1 MKNDEL
7 AKLIL
12 ENIGN
17 AKNIKNL
24 THCVT
29 RLRFTLYDDKKAN
42 KQVIEN
48 LDGVLGVQE
57 QGGQFQIIIGS
68 KVNKVYQELI
78 NNPKLALTD
87 DDPKEN
93 EKKKSFISNILETIS
108 SILIPSLPPVIGGGM
123 IKGFLF
129 MFWEFGWI
137 EWGSDIFNLLNIISD
152 GMFYFYPFLL
162 AVSAAKRFKTNP
174 YMALAIAGSM
184 MHPTIYEG
192 INAGLKSLKVIGSI
206 GVPYLDYNSSVIPII
221 LSVWVMSYVYRF
233 FEKKIPDII
242 SVIFTPMLTLV
253 IVIPVC
259 MIMICPLGYYIG
271 EYIAKGVQV
280 LIDFSP
286 ILAGF
291 VIGAIRPFTV
301 LTGTHHAVRAIV
313 SQQLA
318 TYGYTTIGAM
328 NYMSTMAQAAA
339 PLAIYFVLRKHN
351 EKMKNLS
358 LSAAISGF
366 LGVTEPGLYGIIVK
380 YKVAFIATMIG
391 GGIGGAISSTF
402 NSAEYAMVMSSLIT
416 IPATFGDG
424 FIGIVIGLPTSI
436 IITMA
441 IIFVF
446 RNKIIE
452 EDQGVDTS
460 KAEEMIKPKISVNMD
475 DKLFKLYAPVK
486 GQTCNLQD
494 LSDETFA
501 KELIGKGIA
510 ILPQDNHIYAPAN
523 GEITAIFPTKH
534 AIGMKTK
541 EGLEV
546 LIHIGIDTV
555 NLSGKYFESKVN
567 IGDTVIQGQEL
578 MIFDYKKVAEEHY
591 DTHVIMVITNSNDYL
606 DIFSNQKAK
615 TVTKDMDILTVI
627 Q

>member
-1 MKNDEL
+1 MKNEEL

-12 ENIGN
+12 ENVGG

-42 KQVIEN
+42 KKTIEN

-57 QGGQFQIIIGS
+57 QGGQFQVIVGS

-78 NNPKLALTD
+78 GNPQLALSED
-87 DDPKEN
+87 GPKETG
-93 EKKKSFISNILETIS
+93 KKKSVISNILETIS

-233 FEKKIPDII
+233 FEKKIPDIV

-271 EYIAKGVQV
+271 EYIAQGVQV

-286 ILAGF
+286 IVASIYSINWNTSCSSCNCISAVSNLWIYYNRRYELYEYHG
-291 VIGAIRPFTV
+291 
-301 LTGTHHAVRAIV
+301 TGRC
-313 SQQLA
+313 
-318 TYGYTTIGAM
+318 TTCYLFCIKK
-328 NYMSTMAQAAA
+328 TQ
-339 PLAIYFVLRKHN
+339 RKN
-351 EKMKNLS
+351 EE
-358 LSAAISGF
+358 F
-366 LGVTEPGLYGIIVK
+366 
-380 YKVAFIATMIG
+380 
-391 GGIGGAISSTF
+391 
-402 NSAEYAMVMSSLIT
+402 IT
-416 IPATFGDG
+416 ICSCFRIPWSYRTR
-424 FIGIVIGLPTSI
+424 I
-436 IITMA
+436 IW
-441 IIFVF
+441 
-446 RNKIIE
+446 
-452 EDQGVDTS
+452 
-460 KAEEMIKPKISVNMD
+460 
-475 DKLFKLYAPVK
+475 
-486 GQTCNLQD
+486 
-494 LSDETFA
+494 
-501 KELIGKGIA
+501 
-510 ILPQDNHIYAPAN
+510 NHR
-523 GEITAIFPTKH
+523 EI
-534 AIGMKTK
+534 
-541 EGLEV
+541 
-546 LIHIGIDTV
+546 
-555 NLSGKYFESKVN
+555 
-567 IGDTVIQGQEL
+567 
-578 MIFDYKKVAEEHY
+578 
-591 DTHVIMVITNSNDYL
+591 
-606 DIFSNQKAK
+606 
-615 TVTKDMDILTVI
+615 
-627 Q
+627 

>member
-78 NNPKLALTD
+78 NNPQLALTD

-510 ILPQDNHIYAPAN
+510 ILPQDNHIYAPAD

-555 NLSGKYFESKVN
+555 NLNGKYFESKVN

>member
-1 MKNDEL
+1 MKNEEL

-12 ENIGN
+12 ENVGG

-42 KQVIEN
+42 KKTIEN

-57 QGGQFQIIIGS
+57 QGGQFQVIVGS

-78 NNPKLALTD
+78 GNPQLALSED
-87 DDPKEN
+87 GPKETG
-93 EKKKSFISNILETIS
+93 KKKSVISNILETIS

-233 FEKKIPDII
+233 FEKKIPDIV

-271 EYIAKGVQV
+271 EYIAQGVQV

-286 ILAGF
+286 IVAGF

-358 LSAAISGF
+358 LSAAVSGF

-391 GGIGGAISSTF
+391 GGIGGAISSVF
-402 NSAEYAMVMSSLIT
+402 GSAEYAMVMSSLIT
-416 IPATFGDG
+416 IPATFGNG
-424 FIGIVIGLPTSI
+424 FMGIIIGLPASI

-446 RNKIIE
+446 KNKVIE

-475 DKLFKLYAPVK
+475 DKLLKLNAPTK
-486 GQTCNLQD
+486 GEICALQD

-501 KELIGKGIA
+501 KEMMGKGIA
-510 ILPQDNHIYAPAN
+510 ILPQDNQICAPAD
-523 GEITAIFPTKH
+523 GIITALFPTKH

-541 EGLEV
+541 DGLEV

-555 NLSGKYFESKVN
+555 NLNGKYFEAKVN
-567 IGDTVIQGQEL
+567 IGDTVVQGQTL
-578 MIFDYKKVAEEHY
+578 IVFDYQKVAEEHY
-591 DTHVIMVITNSNDYL
+591 DTHVIMVITNSDDYL
-606 DIFSNQKAK
+606 DIFSNQKIE

>member
-1 MKNDEL
+1 MKNEEL

-12 ENIGN
+12 ENVGG

-42 KQVIEN
+42 KKTIEN

-57 QGGQFQIIIGS
+57 QGGQFQVIVGS

-78 NNPKLALTD
+78 GNPHLALSED
-87 DDPKEN
+87 GPKERG
-93 EKKKSFISNILETIS
+93 KKKSVISNILETIS

-233 FEKKIPDII
+233 FEKKIPDIV

-271 EYIAKGVQV
+271 EYIAQGVQV

-286 ILAGF
+286 IVAGF

-358 LSAAISGF
+358 LSAAVSGF

-391 GGIGGAISSTF
+391 GGIGGAISSVF
-402 NSAEYAMVMSSLIT
+402 GSAEYAMVMSSLIT
-416 IPATFGDG
+416 IPATFGNG
-424 FIGIVIGLPTSI
+424 FMGIIIGLPASI

-446 RNKIIE
+446 KNKVIE

-475 DKLFKLYAPVK
+475 DKLLKLNAPTK
-486 GQTCNLQD
+486 GEICALQD

-501 KELIGKGIA
+501 KEMMGKGIA
-510 ILPQDNHIYAPAN
+510 ILPQDNQICAPAD
-523 GEITAIFPTKH
+523 GIITALFPTKH

-541 EGLEV
+541 DGLEV

-555 NLSGKYFESKVN
+555 NLNGKYFEAKVN
-567 IGDTVIQGQEL
+567 IGDTVVQGQTL
-578 MIFDYKKVAEEHY
+578 IVFDYQKVAEEHY
-591 DTHVIMVITNSNDYL
+591 DTHVIMVITNSDDYL
-606 DIFSNQKAK
+606 DIFSNQKIK

>member
-1 MKNDEL
+1 MKNEEL
-7 AKLIL
+7 AKVIL
-12 ENIGN
+12 GYIGGE
-17 AKNIKNL
+17 KNIRNV

-29 RLRFTLYDDKKAN
+29 RIRFTLYDNNIADKKA
-42 KQVIEN
+42 IEA
-48 LDGVLGVQE
+48 LEGVLGVQE
-57 QGGQFQIIIGS
+57 QGGQFQVIVGN
-68 KVNKVYQELI
+68 KVNKVYQELSGMLQLSDQEEASSG
-78 NNPKLALTD
+78 NG
-87 DDPKEN
+87 
-93 EKKKSFISNILETIS
+93 KKKSVVSNILETIS

-137 EWGSDIFNLLNIISD
+137 EWGSDLFNLLNVVSD

-192 INAGLKSLKVIGSI
+192 INAGLESFTLFGFLQ
-206 GVPYLDYNSSVIPII
+206 VPYLDYNSSVIPII

-242 SVIFTPMLTLV
+242 SVIFTPMLTL
-253 IVIPVC
+253 ILVIPIAL
-259 MIMICPLGYYIG
+259 IMICPLGFYIG

-286 ILAGF
+286 IVAGF

-318 TYGYTTIGAM
+318 TYGFTTIGAM

-358 LSAAISGF
+358 LSAAVSGF

-391 GGIGGAISSTF
+391 GGIGGAISSMF
-402 NSAEYAMVMSSLIT
+402 GSAEYAMVMSSIIT
-416 IPATFGDG
+416 IPATFGEG
-424 FIGIVIGLPTSI
+424 FTGILIGLPVSI
-436 IITMA
+436 IVTMA
-441 IIFVF
+441 IIFLWKQ
-446 RNKIIE
+446 KILE
-452 EDQGVDTS
+452 EDQAVNKPETG
-460 KAEEMIKPKISVNMD
+460 KADKPKLTIHMEDNLV
-475 DKLFKLYAPVK
+475 KLYAPIE
-486 GQTCNLQD
+486 GNACALQALPD
-494 LSDETFA
+494 ATFA
-501 KELIGKGIA
+501 KEMMGKGIA
-510 ILPQDNHIYAPAN
+510 ILPSEEAVYAPIE
-523 GEITAIFPTKH
+523 GEITALFPTKH
-534 AIGMKTK
+534 AIGIVSRD
-541 EGLEV
+541 GVEV
-546 LIHIGIDTV
+546 LLHIGIDTV
-555 NLSGKYFESKVN
+555 KLNGSCFKEQVTLHESVTK
-567 IGDTVIQGQEL
+567 GQKL
-578 MIFDYKKVAEEHY
+578 ISFDLQKIKAAGC
-591 DTHVIMVITNSNDYL
+591 DTHVIMVVTNTQEYL
-606 DIFSNQKAK
+606 DVFAKDTLDFVKKNQEV
-615 TVTKDMDILTVI
+615 VTIIK
-627 Q
+627 

>member
-1 MKNDEL
+1 MKNEEL

-12 ENIGN
+12 ENVGG

-42 KQVIEN
+42 KKTIEN

-57 QGGQFQIIIGS
+57 QGGQFQVIVGS

-78 NNPKLALTD
+78 GNPQLTLSED
-87 DDPKEN
+87 GPKERG
-93 EKKKSFISNILETIS
+93 KKKSVISNILETIS

-233 FEKKIPDII
+233 FEKKIPDIV
-242 SVIFTPMLTLV
+242 SVIFTPMLTLI

-271 EYIAKGVQV
+271 EYIAQGVQV

-286 ILAGF
+286 IVAGF

-358 LSAAISGF
+358 LSAAVSGF

-391 GGIGGAISSTF
+391 GGIGGAISSVF
-402 NSAEYAMVMSSLIT
+402 GSAEYAMVMSSLIT
-416 IPATFGDG
+416 IPATFGNG
-424 FIGIVIGLPTSI
+424 FMGIIIGLPASI

-446 RNKIIE
+446 KNKVIE

-475 DKLFKLYAPVK
+475 DKLLKLNAPTK
-486 GQTCNLQD
+486 GEICALQD

-501 KELIGKGIA
+501 KEMMGKGIA
-510 ILPQDNHIYAPAN
+510 ILPQDNQICAPAD
-523 GEITAIFPTKH
+523 GIITALFPTKH

-541 EGLEV
+541 DGLEV

-555 NLSGKYFESKVN
+555 NLNGKYFEAKVN
-567 IGDTVIQGQEL
+567 IGDTVVQGQTL
-578 MIFDYKKVAEEHY
+578 IVFDYQKVAEEHY
-591 DTHVIMVITNSNDYL
+591 DTHVIMVITNSDDYL
-606 DIFSNQKAK
+606 DIFSNQKIK

>member
-1 MKNDEL
+1 MKNEEL

-12 ENIGN
+12 ENVGGE
-17 AKNIKNL
+17 KNIKNL

-42 KQVIEN
+42 KHAIEN
-48 LDGVLGVQE
+48 LEGVLGVQE
-57 QGGQFQIIIGS
+57 QGGQFQVIVGS

-78 NNPKLALTD
+78 GNSQLSFSDEGTQPSG
-87 DDPKEN
+87 
-93 EKKKSFISNILETIS
+93 KKKSVVSNILETIS

-286 ILAGF
+286 IVAGF

-358 LSAAISGF
+358 LSAAVSGF

-380 YKVAFIATMIG
+380 YKVAFIAVMIG
-391 GGIGGAISSTF
+391 GGIGGAISSVF
-402 NSAEYAMVMSSLIT
+402 GSAEYAMVMSSLIT

-424 FIGIVIGLPTSI
+424 FMGIIIGLPASI

-446 RNKIIE
+446 KNKVIE

-475 DKLFKLYAPVK
+475 DKLLKLYAPVE
-486 GQTCNLQD
+486 GNVCALQD

-501 KELIGKGIA
+501 KEMMGKGIA
-510 ILPQDNHIYAPAN
+510 ILPEDHQICAPAD
-523 GEITAIFPTKH
+523 GIITALFPTKH

-541 EGLEV
+541 DGLEI

-555 NLSGKYFESKVN
+555 NLNGKYFTSKVN
-567 IGDTVIQGQEL
+567 LGDQVIQGQVL
-578 MIFDYKKVAEEHY
+578 VDFDYQKAAQEHY
-591 DTHVIMVITNSNDYL
+591 DTHVIVVITNSDDYL
-606 DIFSNQKAK
+606 DIFSNNK
-615 TVTKDMDILTVI
+615 TKRITKDMDILTVI